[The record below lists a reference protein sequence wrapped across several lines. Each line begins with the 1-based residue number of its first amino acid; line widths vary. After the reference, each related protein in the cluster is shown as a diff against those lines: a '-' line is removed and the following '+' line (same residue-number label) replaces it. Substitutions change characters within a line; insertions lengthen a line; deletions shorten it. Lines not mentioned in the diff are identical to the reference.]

1 MKTMIRFLVILKQ
14 YLRWFNFLNKALRD
28 VPIKIIFFTKIHL
41 ILFLLLMLEM
51 KKFDAHLCQEFE
63 QNPKMTISDFTG
75 LRISLQSGKIPFA
88 MGRHIRLANQ
98 IWVTIDIDY
107 AEDREYEWP
116 DFTYIEI
123 LLCAL

>member
-51 KKFDAHLCQEFE
+51 KKFDA
-63 QNPKMTISDFTG
+63 
-75 LRISLQSGKIPFA
+75 LR
-88 MGRHIRLANQ
+88 
-98 IWVTIDIDY
+98 
-107 AEDREYEWP
+107 
-116 DFTYIEI
+116 
-123 LLCAL
+123 